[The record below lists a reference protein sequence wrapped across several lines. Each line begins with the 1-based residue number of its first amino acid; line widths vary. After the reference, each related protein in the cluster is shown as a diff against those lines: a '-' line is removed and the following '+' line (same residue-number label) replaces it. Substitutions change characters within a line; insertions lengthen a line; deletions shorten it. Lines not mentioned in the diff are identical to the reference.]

1 MTRRHFTF
9 ECEGSRLVGTIDG
22 SEQATSGLLLVTGGN
37 EVRSGAFAG
46 QAELAARLATQGF
59 AVMRFDRRGV
69 GDSEGANGEFRTSG
83 PDLAAA
89 LSAFRRE
96 CPALTRVVGFGN
108 CDGASALMLAQGAG
122 CDALVLS
129 NPWTFEGTGE
139 DEQESPPEVV
149 RDHYRKR
156 LTDPAAIKRLL
167 TGQVSLGKLFGSLI
181 GAARPSAPPTSLA
194 QDIAKG
200 IADFPGEVTF
210 LIAERDRTG
219 KAFLATWDKADPRV
233 KTCVDA
239 THAYVE
245 PHAREW
251 LEARL
256 VEALNG

>member
-1 MTRRHFTF
+1 MSRLHFTF
-9 ECEGSRLVGTIDG
+9 DCEGSQLVGTLDEAG
-22 SEQATSGLLLVTGGN
+22 AASGLLLVTGGN

-46 QAELAARLATQGF
+46 QAQLAARIAAQGYP
-59 AVMRFDRRGV
+59 VMRFDRRGV
-69 GDSEGANGEFRTSG
+69 GDSEGANGEFRSSG

-89 LSAFRRE
+89 VAAFRAR
-96 CPALTRVVGFGN
+96 CPALTRIVGFGN
-108 CDGASALMLAQGAG
+108 CDGASALMLASGAG

-129 NPWTFEGTGE
+129 NPWTFEGSD

-167 TGQVSLGKLFGSLI
+167 SGKVSLGKLFGSLL
-181 GAARPSAPPTSLA
+181 GALRPSAPPTSLA
-194 QDIAKG
+194 QDIANG
-200 IADFPGEVTF
+200 IADFQGDIAI

-219 KAFLATWDKADPRV
+219 KAFLAGWNKADPRIRI
-233 KTCVDA
+233 CPDA

-251 LEARL
+251 LDAQL
-256 VEALNG
+256 IGVLS

>member
-9 ECEGSRLVGTIDG
+9 DCEGMRLLGTIDEG
-22 SEQATSGLLLVTGGN
+22 ASATAGLLLVTGGN
-37 EVRSGAFAG
+37 ELRSGAFAG
-46 QAELAARLATQGF
+46 QAALARRLAALGF
-59 AVMRFDRRGV
+59 TVMRFDRRGV

-89 LSAFRRE
+89 LATFRE
-96 CPALTRVVGFGN
+96 QCPALSRVVGFGN
-108 CDGASALMLAQGAG
+108 CDGASALMLAGGAG
-122 CDALVLS
+122 CEALVLS

-139 DEQESPPEVV
+139 DEQESPPELV

-167 TGQVSLGKLFGSLI
+167 SGQVSLKKLFGSLL
-181 GAARPSAPPTSLA
+181 GALRPSAPPSSLA
-194 QDIAKG
+194 QDMANG
-200 IADFPGEVTF
+200 IKDFPGQIVF

-219 KAFLATWDKADPRV
+219 KAFLAAWDKTDPRIF
-233 KTCVDA
+233 TCPDA

-251 LEARL
+251 LDARL
-256 VEALNG
+256 VEALRG

>member
-1 MTRRHFTF
+1 
-9 ECEGSRLVGTIDG
+9 
-22 SEQATSGLLLVTGGN
+22 
-37 EVRSGAFAG
+37 
-46 QAELAARLATQGF
+46 
-59 AVMRFDRRGV
+59 
-69 GDSEGANGEFRTSG
+69 
-83 PDLAAA
+83 
-89 LSAFRRE
+89 
-96 CPALTRVVGFGN
+96 
-108 CDGASALMLAQGAG
+108 SALMLAQGAG

-219 KAFLATWDKADPRV
+219 KAFLATWDKGDPRV

-245 PHAREW
+245 PDAREW